1 MDITGSKRFAIL
13 AGRDI
18 NKETFVEPWPEAG
31 LVVTDSPYDP
41 QPGLRMQNGAV
52 VEMDGKA
59 RAQFD
64 ALDVFIADHGLD
76 LAVAEETMATPAC
89 DLARMLV
96 DINVP
101 AAAVRRLAAG
111 CTPAKLCEIIR
122 HMDVLEMMMGLAKMR
137 VRRTPANQ
145 AHVTNKRE
153 HPALLA
159 ADAAEAA
166 LRGFAEVETTV
177 GVARNAPLNAL
188 AILVGT
194 QTGRG
199 GVLTQCSVEES
210 LGLRIALKGLTSY
223 AETLSVYGTE
233 RAFTD
238 GDDTPWSK
246 AFLASAYASRGVKIR
261 FTSGTGSEALMG
273 HAEGCSML
281 YLEARCLL
289 ITRGAGSQ
297 GVQNGSISCIALPE
311 SLPGGVR
318 AVLAENLLAAMLGL
332 EVASGNDAL
341 ASHSAIRKTA
351 KLMLQFIPGT
361 DFIFSG
367 YSAVPRR
374 DNLFGGGNFDAEDF
388 DDYNVLQRDMQIE
401 GGVRPVTEQEAL
413 AIRQQ
418 AARAI
423 QAVYAELGWPAIREE
438 EVEAAVHGHASED
451 MPQRDVV
458 ADLAVADRFLAGS
471 QNVLD
476 VVAALERRGFG
487 ETAANILEMGRQ
499 RLIGDYLQPAAIF
512 VPVAVET
519 RHGAS
524 LQNGAPPHDGAPP
537 HVGAQPHDSAPPHDG
552 AQQHKRLH
560 VLSAIN
566 DVNDYQGPGT
576 GHRVSGERWEEMQ
589 RLPQVKSPRDFIQDQ
604 VSGNCP
610 RLAEVGP
617 AQASNHREVIVAV
630 GPGFGSA
637 LTRTINGVDHE
648 QVLEAIL
655 TGVAQEGLT
664 ARIVKVY
671 QSSDCAFIGYTGSQ
685 LSGSGIAIGLQSRG
699 TTVIHKRGLARL
711 NNLELFPQS
720 PSLTLETYQAIGR
733 NAARYARGEAVKPV
747 PVQVDNWARLRL
759 IVKTALLHRCETDE
773 VRDLPPMEVRFDWEP
788 DV

>member
-1 MDITGSKRFAIL
+1 MSMTGSKRFAIL
-13 AGRDI
+13 AERDI

-41 QPGLRMQNGAV
+41 HPSLTLDPAGQQVLAL
-52 VEMDGKA
+52 DGKP
-59 RAQFD
+59 RANFD
-64 ALDVFIADHGLD
+64 ALDYFIAEHAID
-76 LAVAEETMATPAC
+76 LSIATQAMATPSQEIAHM
-89 DLARMLV
+89 LA

-101 AAAVRRLAAG
+101 ATHIRRLVAG
-111 CTPAKLCEIIR
+111 CTPAKLCDIIR
-122 HMDVLEMMMGLAKMR
+122 HMNVLEMMMGLAKMR

-194 QTGRG
+194 QTGQG

-233 RAFTD
+233 GTFVD

-246 AFLASAYASRGVKIR
+246 AFLSAAYASRGVKIR

-273 HAEGCSML
+273 HAERCSML

-289 ITRGAGSQ
+289 VTRGAGSQ

-318 AVLAENLLAAMLGL
+318 AVLAENLLASMLGL

-341 ASHSAIRKTA
+341 ASHSAIRKSA

-388 DDYNVLQRDMQIE
+388 DDYNVLQRDMQVD
-401 GGVRPVTEQEAL
+401 GGVRPITEQQAL
-413 AIRQQ
+413 DIRRQ
-418 AARAI
+418 AAMAI
-423 QAVYAELGWPAIREE
+423 QAVYEELGFPPIGDDEI
-438 EVEAAVHGHASED
+438 EAAVHGHGSED
-451 MPQRDVV
+451 MPMRDVV
-458 ADLAVADRFLAGS
+458 ADLAAADRFLAGN
-471 QNVLD
+471 QTVLD
-476 VVAALERRGFG
+476 VVAALDRRNFRQ
-487 ETAANILEMGRQ
+487 TAANILEMSRQ
-499 RLIGDYLQPAAIF
+499 RVIGDYLQPAAIF
-512 VPVAVET
+512 SPQPGVDET
-519 RHGAS
+519 HPRY
-524 LQNGAPPHDGAPP
+524 
-537 HVGAQPHDSAPPHDG
+537 
-552 AQQHKRLH
+552 H
-560 VLSAIN
+560 VLSAVN
-566 DVNDYQGPGT
+566 DVNDYLGPGT
-576 GHRVSGERWEEMQ
+576 GYHVSEARWQEMQ
-589 RLPQVKSPRDFIQDQ
+589 HMPQVKSPRDFIKDQ
-604 VSGNCP
+604 QGDRCP
-610 RLAEVGP
+610 RLVEIGP
-617 AQASNHREVIVAV
+617 AKASNHREVIVAV
-630 GPGFGSA
+630 GPAFGVG

-655 TGVAQEGLT
+655 TGVAKEGLT

-671 QSSDCAFIGYTGSQ
+671 QSSDLAYIGFAGTQ

-720 PSLTLETYQAIGR
+720 PSLTLETYEAIGR
-733 NAARYARGEAVKPV
+733 NAARYAKSEPVRPV

-759 IVKTALLHRCETDE
+759 IVKTALLHRRETDDVCE
-773 VRDLPPMEVRFDWEP
+773 KPPMEMLFDWEP